1 MNERRAEILVDGL
14 VQGVGFRYFVVRQA
28 EKLNLNGFVKN
39 LPSGEVL
46 AVVEGA
52 EGMIAELYKQMKS
65 GPMRSSVRR
74 HKIEWGEMKNE
85 FKGFSVKY

>member
-14 VQGVGFRYFVVRQA
+14 VQGVGFRYFVVREA

-39 LPSGEVL
+39 LPTGEVL
-46 AVVEGA
+46 AIVEGS
-52 EGMIAELYKQMKS
+52 EGLILELYKQMKI

-74 HKIEWGEMKNE
+74 HKIEWSETKNE
-85 FKGFSVKY
+85 FNGFGVKY